1 MMESPSSSS
10 ASSDSHL
17 QALPTRVAHL
27 AAANTTLIGSLQSA
41 HGDMA
46 ALLLQRDE
54 LVDSL
59 RSTED
64 ALDDVCLSTSQWY
77 AADIEL
83 TRRRAEQV
91 RDSIEAT
98 RALRH
103 RMEVALSL
111 LSTSGS

>member
-1 MMESPSSSS
+1 MASAGSASS
-10 ASSDSHL
+10 ASL
-17 QALPTRVAHL
+17 QALPARVAHL
-27 AAANTTLIGSLQSA
+27 AEANSTLIGSLKSA

-64 ALDDVCLSTSQWY
+64 SLDDVCLSTSQWY

-83 TRRRAEQV
+83 TRRRAEHI
-91 RDSIEAT
+91 RDSIEAA
-98 RALRH
+98 RALRR
-103 RMEVALSL
+103 RMETAIAALERA
-111 LSTSGS
+111 